1 MPIETLADLFA
12 AGAHRTVEFMLNTG
26 RSDIGDIA
34 QVLRGRYG
42 DALTAPQG
50 EIAALVGRVEDAIRA
65 AQTTDL
71 GGTPLIAEIPVAPG
85 YLPNFSYTVIATITD
100 IEKPGH
106 TLSIPWPIYSDE
118 PLSLNEIQERAEAEL
133 INWQNERGR
142 LPGSPQGTDIHY
154 EFRRM
159 RFGAIISQIG
169 AGREVVDYQ
178 VLSIYRGH

>member
-1 MPIETLADLFA
+1 MPLETLADLFA

-26 RSDIGDIA
+26 RTDIGDIV

-42 DALTAPQG
+42 EALTAPQS
-50 EIAALVGRVEDAIRA
+50 EVIALVGRVEDAIRA

-71 GGTPLIAEIPVAPG
+71 GGVPLVAEIPVAPG
-85 YLPNFSYTVIATITD
+85 YLPNFSYTVIATIAD

-106 TLSIPWPIYSDE
+106 SLSIPWPIYSDE

-154 EFRRM
+154 EFRRD
-159 RFGAIISQIG
+159 RFHAMIQQVGTGTDVI
-169 AGREVVDYQ
+169 DYQ
-178 VLSIYRGH
+178 VLSIYRGR